1 MKVKLEQ
8 MFPSIFIS
16 HGSPALCLSCSESSE
31 FLKRLPLL
39 FNKPKYIIMISAHWA
54 TKDLRIMSN
63 PKPNKINDFYGFPAE
78 LYEMSY
84 PIKND
89 LIKVEEVIKAFNKAG
104 IEVSKDE
111 EHEGYDHG
119 ICAPLSLM
127 YPDADIT
134 VVQISLPVYCD
145 ARKLIEIGEVM
156 YSLREEALI
165 IGSGTLTHNLAK
177 SHRDMNAP
185 IDKYAKEFRDW
196 IVEKAKKGDVETL
209 CDFIQKAPKLTENHP
224 TLEHLLPLFIVLGT
238 SKDKKAKVLNNVF
251 MYGNQA
257 MDCLVF
263 DN

>member
-1 MKVKLEQ
+1 
-8 MFPSIFIS
+8 MFPSIYIS
-16 HGSPALCLSCSESSE
+16 HGSPALCLSNYESSE

-39 FNKPKYIIMISAHWA
+39 FSKPKYIIIISAHWV

-63 PKPNKINDFYGFPAE
+63 PKPNKINDFYGFPKE
-78 LYEMSY
+78 LYDKSY

-89 LIKVEEVIKAFNKAG
+89 LARVEEIKSKFNNAG
-104 IEVSKDE
+104 IKISKDE

-119 ICAPLSLM
+119 VWSPLCLM
-127 YPDADIT
+127 YRDADIP
-134 VVQISLPVYCD
+134 VIQISLPIYYN
-145 ARKLIEIGEVM
+145 ARKLIEIGEVI
-156 YSLREEALI
+156 YSFREEALI
-165 IGSGTLTHNLAK
+165 IGSGTLTHNLAR

-196 IVEKAKKGDVETL
+196 MVEKAEKGDVKTL
-209 CDFIQKAPKLTENHP
+209 CNFTKKAPKLAENHP
-224 TLEHLLPLFIVLGT
+224 TMEHLLPLFIVLGA

-257 MDCLVF
+257 MDCFLF